1 MQKKPNYILLSSLFL
16 LLTSLSIMIW
26 LDPVTKYFKNSKSER
41 KILSSLYFHY
51 PDIHEYG
58 FQVIKFKIHDKVMV
72 DIYKIFPDNRFELLN
87 QLDTK
92 TKFDGYFLL
101 GSNAT
106 NLALVDIDEDAIQDI
121 IVPGFDKNLVAYL
134 NVIRYEPT
142 TKNFSIL
149 NEIVDLTPTK

>member
-1 MQKKPNYILLSSLFL
+1 MGLVFL
-16 LLTSLSIMIW
+16 ILTSLSTLIW
-26 LDPVTKYFKNSKSER
+26 LDPVAKYFSKSKSDR

-51 PDIHEYG
+51 PEIHEYG
-58 FQVIKFKIHDKVMV
+58 FQVIKFKIHDKVMI

-87 QLDTK
+87 QIDTK

-106 NLALVDIDEDAIQDI
+106 NLALVDIDDDSRQDI

-134 NVIRYEPT
+134 NVLKYEAST
-142 TKNFSIL
+142 QSFFIV
-149 NEIVDLTPTK
+149 NEIIDLSTVK